1 MISLIGLLLTVG
13 LSDSLT
19 ERVSSRVPARDPSL
33 ALGVAVPQS
42 DSQTVRQSDGRRLA
56 AYLVTFGPGPAV
68 WERFGHN
75 AIWIRDTVSGE
86 NFAWDYGRFAFG
98 DGFLTQFARGKLLYW
113 MGRGDGVTVVNAYV
127 RNQRSV
133 YLQELGLTPTERV
146 ALRDYLDRQYAK
158 DQGRYRYDYYRD
170 NCSTRIRD
178 AIDAVTGGRIRA
190 SLDTGIS
197 GNTFRWHT
205 RRSLENN
212 LLTWT
217 ATDAG
222 LGPLVDQP
230 IARYG
235 ETFLPGK
242 LREYIRTIEYTD
254 DQGNTHPLVRG
265 EITLAETDTY
275 TVPDTPTDWTARFV
289 VTGLVLGL
297 ALFALGAAARES
309 ALARWLFGLLGGTWS
324 LLAGVGGALLLFLW
338 LGSDHEVA
346 WRNQN
351 LWQFNLLAL
360 ALLVLLPGALRKEA
374 RRARPAITLAYMLVV
389 GSLAGVILKGLPGFG
404 QANTEIIALVL
415 PLHAGLAL
423 GLRAAIRSPRPSP
436 S

>member
-1 MISLIGLLLTVG
+1 MIALIALLTVG
-13 LSDSLT
+13 PSDGLT
-19 ERVSSRVPARDPSL
+19 
-33 ALGVAVPQS
+33 GK
-42 DSQTVRQSDGRRLA
+42 TVRQSDSPTIRQSQGTRLA
-56 AYLVTFGPGPAV
+56 AYLVTFGPGSAV

-75 AIWIRDTVSGE
+75 ALWIRDTVSGE
-86 NFAWDYGRFAFG
+86 NFAWDYGRFAFR
-98 DGFLTQFARGKLLYW
+98 DGFVTQFARGKLLYW
-113 MGRGDGVTVVNAYV
+113 MGKDDGLAVINAYV

-133 YLQELGLTPTERV
+133 YLQELALTPTERV
-146 ALRDYLDRQYAK
+146 ALRDFLDGQYAI
-158 DQGRYRYDYYRD
+158 DHGRYRYDYYRD

-190 SLDTGIS
+190 TLDGGNS
-197 GNTFRWHT
+197 GTTYRWHT

-212 LLTWT
+212 LLSWT
-217 ATDAG
+217 VVDAG
-222 LGPLVDQP
+222 LGPLVDRP
-230 IARYG
+230 IPRYG

-242 LREYIRTIEYTD
+242 LREYIRGVTYTD
-254 DQGNTHPLVRG
+254 DQGNAHPLIKG
-265 EITLAETDTY
+265 EITLAETDEF
-275 TVPDTPTDWTARFV
+275 TVPDAPSDWTARFI

-297 ALFALGAAARES
+297 AIFALGAAARES
-309 ALARWLFGLLGGTWS
+309 GLARWMFGLLGGTWA
-324 LLAGVGGALLLFLW
+324 LLAGAGGALLLFLW

-360 ALLVLLPGALRKEA
+360 ALLALLPGALRREP
-374 RRARPAITLAYMLVV
+374 RRAKAAVTLAYMLVV